1 MLGARD
7 ASALIGSPPYFW
19 QRSPE
24 TFRRGAESRFRGETM
39 FQEEMK
45 IETLDGRAIDV
56 LVTVARPDAAGG
68 LGMNFIGLT
77 DITER
82 VRAQEMLQH
91 LQAEFAHAARVSML
105 GELTASIAHEVSQP
119 LSAVSA
125 AGKAG
130 MLWLDRP
137 EPNVTEVR
145 ELMQRIIG
153 DASRAADI
161 IARIRA
167 MAVGRAPQQSAL
179 SLPEVIEESI
189 AFLRYELRSKGVALS
204 LDLAPALPKVVGD
217 RMQLQ
222 QVVVNLTINAVQAM
236 AHAET
241 ERRALL
247 IRTALADP
255 RTILFSVEDSGPGI
269 DPRHIDNLF
278 DSFFTTKDSGMGMG
292 LSISRSIIEAHGG
305 RIRADNESAL
315 GGARFS
321 VALPM
326 DGAAVG

>member
-1 MLGARD
+1 MFGARD
-7 ASALIGSPPYFW
+7 AGELIGSAPRFW
-19 QRSPE
+19 DKNPD

-45 IETLDGRAIDV
+45 IETFDGRSIDV
-56 LVTVARPDAAGG
+56 LVTIARPEAAAG
-68 LGMNFIGLT
+68 LSLNFIGLT

-82 VRAQEMLQH
+82 VRAQEMLQQ

-119 LSAVSA
+119 LSAVAA
-125 AGKAG
+125 AGKAS

-137 EPNVTEVR
+137 EPNVAEAR
-145 ELMQRIIG
+145 GLMQRVID
-153 DASRAADI
+153 DAARAAGI

-167 MAVGRAPQQSAL
+167 MAVGRAPQQAAL
-179 SLPEVIEESI
+179 SLAEVIEESI
-189 AFLRYELRSKGVALS
+189 AFLRYELRSKGIALS
-204 LDLAPALPKVVGD
+204 LDLGPALPKVVGD

-222 QVVVNLTINAVQAM
+222 QVVVNLTINAIQAM
-236 AHAET
+236 VRSQN

-247 IRTALADP
+247 IRTTVADP
-255 RTILFSVEDSGPGI
+255 KTIILSVEDSGPGI
-269 DPRHIDNLF
+269 DPPHVERLF
-278 DSFFTTKDSGMGMG
+278 DSFFTTKESGMGMG

-305 RIRADNESAL
+305 QIRADNGSAL

-321 VALPM
+321 VVLPI
-326 DGAAVG
+326 DKAVAG